1 MLSRQEDQRER
12 ERVLRN
18 DQRVRQQQ
26 EQGSRVFAQ
35 DQSLRRTSTFHQHAL
50 ADADTPR
57 GRFSA
62 VENATVIGSKSGVAS
77 AYPAGPAW
85 CADPGAQ
92 CVEPPLG
99 LDNPALE
106 PSMGLLSSP
115 VEQTGP
121 TLADAPSTPSGQRAD
136 VGSLSSQPNPASA
149 VAPLCSEGPA
159 QRGAGLGQS
168 GDFATHEETFPAS
181 GPARSRRAVAGSP
194 HPFRRF

>member
-99 LDNPALE
+99 LDSPDLE
-106 PSMGLLSSP
+106 PASLASPAQATPSPASTVAPSIPLGVEQRDAGLGLSSP
-115 VEQTGP
+115 
-121 TLADAPSTPSGQRAD
+121 SWR
-136 VGSLSSQPNPASA
+136 
-149 VAPLCSEGPA
+149 
-159 QRGAGLGQS
+159 
-168 GDFATHEETFPAS
+168 
-181 GPARSRRAVAGSP
+181 
-194 HPFRRF
+194 